1 MPEQQQASTS
11 PLPPAPGPATALER
25 VHAPTDSSQGPR
37 SAGPRGLRTDP
48 ADESH
53 LGRPAPSPAPGAP
66 VLEEGL
72 SPKPIPTSQDPAET
86 REKQGERLG
95 LEKGQSKSELHVP
108 HAAGSHLVGT
118 SCSGERSSLS
128 LGRDGGRRR
137 AFGRYLGVQEKGGRA
152 PRQQL
157 HCQPRRCA
165 PVTTYRGRWA
175 SLHPSGS
182 ESTSPLSTPPKIK
195 CGLTS
200 ERRRVSAARGLTGT
214 PISTSS
220 APLPASGRLDLEA
233 ALPAPRQ
240 RPHTA
245 ALQTRGGPRSQENT
259 EAAHLGSA
267 TASSKRPEVWVKRGI
282 KK

>member
-1 MPEQQQASTS
+1 MSPTRQAATCRHLVLWRAQFPFFGQRRREAQSLWKVSRS
-11 PLPPAPGPATALER
+11 P
-25 VHAPTDSSQGPR
+25 
-37 SAGPRGLRTDP
+37 
-48 ADESH
+48 
-53 LGRPAPSPAPGAP
+53 
-66 VLEEGL
+66 
-72 SPKPIPTSQDPAET
+72 
-86 REKQGERLG
+86 GERG
-95 LEKGQSKSELHVP
+95 T
-108 HAAGSHLVGT
+108 GS
-118 SCSGERSSLS
+118 
-128 LGRDGGRRR
+128 
-137 AFGRYLGVQEKGGRA
+137 
-152 PRQQL
+152 RQQL